1 MDQKLDKNSIIQTL
15 YSHRKEL
22 KDFGV
27 DRIGLFGSYYTNN
40 AHPNSDI
47 DFLVEIQKERKTFR
61 NFMALAYFLETIFQ
75 KKVDL
80 VTTQSL
86 SPYIGPHILKSVEY
100 VSFTNWIFYDIFW
113 RNVITLKGSIK
124 VILLMNL

>member
-1 MDQKLDKNSIIQTL
+1 MDQILDKNLIIQTL

-22 KDFGV
+22 TNFGV
-27 DRIGLFGSYYTNN
+27 DRIGLFGSYYKNKVN
-40 AHPNSDI
+40 QDSDI
-47 DFLVEIQKERKTFR
+47 DFLVEIQKEKKTFK
-61 NFMALAYFLETIFQ
+61 NFMALAYFLEDIFK

-100 VSFTNWIFYDIFW
+100 VSFID
-113 RNVITLKGSIK
+113 
-124 VILLMNL
+124 